1 MPSPGTAVDLWAY
14 ARNHSHHSLSSLF
27 PCVDE
32 FAGLRVQL
40 GKNTHTHTQLLPATC
55 GHGGAS
61 HAQHDAESNASLASG
76 AAMADLRCGGR
87 RRTQPAQHAFGR
99 GAGCESKAER
109 RVAGYD
115 GGVAGWALRRVWLA
129 AGRSARWVAG

>member
-1 MPSPGTAVDLWAY
+1 VCNS
-14 ARNHSHHSLSSLF
+14 
-27 PCVDE
+27 E
-32 FAGLRVQL
+32 
-40 GKNTHTHTQLLPATC
+40 KKTHTHTHGFFLQRVVMV
-55 GHGGAS
+55 GHPTRS
-61 HAQHDAESNASLASG
+61 TSRSNASMASG
-76 AAMADLRCGGR
+76 AAMADLRCGRR